1 MKQTKKTRL
10 LAGILAALVI
20 VTPGTI
26 SSFGDESDTGNSG
39 SSSSNG
45 YETQTLAQLLA
56 TIDYSEYRAR
66 YVDVPSGSETVTL
79 SGDLI
84 TGYDAD
90 ITNATGVQKL
100 SVEGGTDLLYLPA
113 DGIVGWE
120 VQIPAEG
127 MYNLKITYYPVYELD
142 SSDGSEE
149 SKTTSIERTFYINE
163 KLPFYEARFLTM
175 TKSWS
180 DVEESYQLDSNG
192 NIIYKYMKDREVVYP
207 YVDVD
212 GNLLERTKDENK
224 RLAFVKTG
232 ETVDESKIVGCLKYP
247 VYKNDINGN
256 EIKPDK
262 SLILSTDQV
271 FTVEALG
278 YEIRL
283 GEYSE
288 YTAVDSTGQFVDP
301 FCFYFT
307 AGTNTIQ
314 LEAQRESMAIARI
327 ELVPVATAIS
337 YEEYCELHKDAP
349 NYTGEGVKIQAE
361 YPAATSENTVYAT
374 NDRTSYI
381 TEPQD
386 PTQLILNAIGGD
398 GGEKWKNVGQWVRW
412 SVEVPETGWYQITL
426 RFKQSVLEGTFSS
439 RTLRIAT
446 ASMIENGEPAQVP
459 FSEAQYLQFNYSDDW
474 QVAPLNNGTKTA
486 DGKGVVALN
495 FYLEKGVNY
504 IELEASLGN
513 MADIL
518 RRVEASMNTV
528 NSIYIKILMITGAEP
543 DSNADY
549 GFYRI
554 MPDDIDELLH
564 QAEEL
569 QDIADAFQQMMDTT
583 GSHAKTLEKVALLLE
598 RMGSDEDKIA
608 SNLSNLKENLGTLG
622 TWLQQSTEQPLEID
636 YIIVEAPGTDVKTH
650 KANDNFLQA
659 LLFELVQ
666 FACSFVSDYNTLG
679 SMEEVDSKNTVQ
691 VWTTLGRDQAMIIRN
706 LINSDFNATH
716 SGISIELKL
725 VAGGSLLPSVLA
737 GVGPDVSMGHGS
749 GDVINWAIRSAVM
762 PLNTKNE
769 DGSYVMSGL
778 EEVVGQFDE
787 TEGFLGGSFD
797 AEGNFVGGYFTKA
810 AIEPLELFGEY
821 DDNGD
826 GIADRSD
833 VTLYGLPETQ
843 SFSMMFY
850 RADVLQNLGLE
861 PPKTW
866 DDLIAMLPVFQ
877 NNHMEVALPNSLGGL
892 NLFNYQMGGN
902 LYSDNGKRISFEED
916 VTLTAFDYMC
926 SFFTKYK
933 CPYTYDFA
941 NRFRTGEIP
950 LGIMDYTTYTQ
961 LSVYATEIR
970 GLWEFVALPGVL
982 QYDEEGNV
990 TGMNNT
996 SVSGVSAMIMLYDED
1011 RTAEQTANAWEYM
1024 KWYVGEKNQ
1033 SAYANELT
1041 ALLGTVSKHNTA
1053 NVNALASLS
1062 WTTSEYKNLM
1072 SQFNNLSAVREYPGG
1087 YIITRYTSFAF
1098 LAAYNNNADP
1108 TETLLSYVTEI
1119 NNEITRKRK
1128 EFNMTYYSDASQ
1140 YKSASTDDQAS
1151 TD

>member
-10 LAGILAALVI
+10 LAGILAALMI

-26 SSFGDESDTGNSG
+26 TLHGDETDTGESG
-39 SSSSNG
+39 SSSTTG

-56 TIDYSEYRAR
+56 TIEYGEYLAK
-66 YVDVPSGSETVTL
+66 YVDIPSGKETVAL
-79 SGDLI
+79 SGDSI
-84 TGYDAD
+84 TGYDSD
-90 ITNATGVQKL
+90 ITNAKGVQKL
-100 SVEGGTDLLYLPA
+100 SVEGGSDILYLPS
-113 DGIVGWE
+113 DGVVGWKIS
-120 VQIPAEG
+120 VPAEG
-127 MYNLKITYYPVYELD
+127 MYNLKITYYPVEEIN
-142 SSDGSEE
+142 SSNGSEE
-149 SKTTSIERTFYINE
+149 SKTTSIERTFFINE
-163 KLPFYEARFLTM
+163 HLPFYEARFLTM
-175 TKSWS
+175 TKAWKDNEDSF
-180 DVEESYQLDSNG
+180 QLDANG
-192 NIIYKYMKDREVVYP
+192 NVVYKYMKNREIVYE
-207 YVDVD
+207 YVDID
-212 GNLLERTKDENK
+212 GNVLERGRDENK
-224 RLAFVKTG
+224 RLCFTKTG
-232 ETVDESKIVGCLKYP
+232 EKVDESKIAGCTKYP
-247 VYKNDINGN
+247 VYQNDINGN
-256 EIKPDK
+256 EIKSDK
-262 SLILSTDQV
+262 GLILSTDQV
-271 FTVEALG
+271 FRINALG
-278 YEIRL
+278 YEVRL
-283 GEYSE
+283 GELSQ
-288 YTAVDSTGQFVDP
+288 YTASDSTGQYVDP
-301 FCFYFT
+301 LCFYFK
-307 AGTNTIQ
+307 AGENTIQ

-327 ELVPVATAIS
+327 ELVPVSTAIS
-337 YEEYCELHKDAP
+337 YDEYRELHKDAA
-349 NYTGEGVKIQAE
+349 NYSGEGVKIQAE
-361 YPAATSENTVYAT
+361 YPTATSENTIYAT

-386 PTQLILNAIGGD
+386 ATQLMLNAIGGD

-412 SVEVPETGWYQITL
+412 TVEVPETGWYQITL

-486 DGKGVVALN
+486 DGKGVVAFN
-495 FYLEKGVNY
+495 FYLEKGANY

-518 RRVEASMNTV
+518 RRVEASMTTV
-528 NSIYIKILMITGAEP
+528 NAIYIKILMITGAEP

-554 MPDDIDELLH
+554 MPDDIDELAR
-564 QAEEL
+564 QAGEL
-569 QDIADAFQQMMDTT
+569 KKISKSFADMMDNT
-583 GSHAKTLEKVALLLE
+583 GSHAKTLDKVALLLE
-598 RMGSDEDKIA
+598 RMTDEDKIA
-608 SNLSNLKENLGTLG
+608 SNLNNLKENLGTLG
-622 TWLQQSTEQPLEID
+622 TWLQTSTEQPLEID
-636 YIIVEAPGTDVKTH
+636 YIVVEAPGTDVAKTH
-650 KANDNFLQA
+650 KANDSFLQA
-659 LLFELVQ
+659 LWFELVQ
-666 FACSFVSDYNTLG
+666 FARSFVSDYNTLG
-679 SMEEVDSKNTVQ
+679 SMEVVDPENTVQ

-749 GDVINWAIRSAVM
+749 GDVINWAIRSAVV

-769 DGSYVMSGL
+769 DGSYVMQGL
-778 EEVVGQFDE
+778 EEVVGQYDE
-787 TEGFLGGSFD
+787 TEGFLGGSFASD
-797 AEGNFVGGYFTKA
+797 GSFVGGYFTKA
-810 AIEPLELFGEY
+810 AIEPLELFGEF

-826 GIADRSD
+826 GKADRNE
-833 VTLYGLPETQ
+833 VLLYGLPETQ
-843 SFSMMFY
+843 SFAMMFY
-850 RADVLQNLGLE
+850 RADIFQNLGLE

-866 DDLIAMLPVFQ
+866 DDLVAILPVFQ
-877 NNHMEVALPNSLGGL
+877 NNHMDVALPNSLGGL

-902 LYSDNGKRISFEED
+902 LYADNGKRIGLEED
-916 VTLTAFDYMC
+916 ITLTAFDYMC

-933 CPYTYDFA
+933 CPYTYDFS

-990 TGMNNT
+990 IGSNNT
-996 SVSGVSAMIMLYDED
+996 SVSGVSAMIMLHDES
-1011 RTAEQTANAWEYM
+1011 RSAEQTANAWEYM

-1041 ALLGTVSKHNTA
+1041 ALLGTVSKHSTA
-1053 NVNALASLS
+1053 NVNALSSLS

-1072 SQFNNLSAVREYPGG
+1072 SQFSNLAAVREYPGG
-1087 YIITRYTSFAF
+1087 YIIGRYVGFAF
-1098 LAAYNNNADP
+1098 MAAYNSNADP
-1108 TETLLSYVTEI
+1108 TESLLSYITEI

-1128 EFNMTYYSDASQ
+1128 EFNMTYYSDASE
-1140 YKSASTDDQAS
+1140 YKKETVKTETD
-1151 TD
+1151 